1 LTNALRRARF
11 EERTSRRSIVGR
23 ISATESI
30 SLDGV
35 MQGLGRPDEDTR
47 GGFTH
52 GGWGDGYQDDV
63 SMGFMSEGMT
73 GEGAMLFG
81 RRTYEDLLGFW
92 TTTPTPNPFT
102 DYLSHVEKYVV
113 SRSSTTTLEYPNS
126 TLLAGDAVETVGLLR
141 ESFAGD
147 LTLLGSGALLRDL
160 HRAGLVDE
168 YILQIHPIVLGS
180 GQRLFGESD
189 RADLLLQR
197 SVATTTG
204 VLIAQ
209 YAVRR

>member
-1 LTNALRRARF
+1 M
-11 EERTSRRSIVGR
+11 GR
-23 ISATESI
+23 ISAMESI

-47 GGFTH
+47 DDFAH
-52 GGWGDGYQDDV
+52 GGWGEGYQDDV
-63 SMGFMSEGMT
+63 SMRFVSEGMT

-92 TTTPTPNPFT
+92 TTTATPNPFT
-102 DYLSHVEKYVV
+102 DYLTHAQKFVV
-113 SRSSTTTLEYPNS
+113 SRSAGTELTYPGS
-126 TLLAGDAVETVGLLR
+126 TLLAGDAVETVGALH
-141 ESFAGD
+141 ESFDGD
-147 LTLLGSGALLRDL
+147 LTVLGSGALLRDL

-168 YILQIHPIVLGS
+168 YILQIHPILLGS
-180 GQRLFGESD
+180 GQRLFGESE
-189 RADLLLQR
+189 RADLVLQR

-209 YAVRR
+209 YSVERRRGTFS